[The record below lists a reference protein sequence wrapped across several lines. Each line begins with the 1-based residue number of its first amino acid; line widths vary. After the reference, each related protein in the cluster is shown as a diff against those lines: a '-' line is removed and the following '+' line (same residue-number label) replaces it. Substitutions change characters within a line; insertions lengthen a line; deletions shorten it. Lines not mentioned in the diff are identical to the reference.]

1 MVTIYNIVCQVD
13 SYLNNYKREGRIV
26 KKDLMNIIK
35 TRKSIRSYQAKNV
48 EKEKLDYIIEA
59 FRLAPSAANKQPWKL
74 IIIKDK
80 QTINELSDACFFKNP
95 KWLIQAPVMIACC
108 TYPEDSYKKIG
119 GYVNSHQIDLGL
131 AFEHLILAAAEQGL
145 GTCWIG
151 AFDESE
157 VKKILKVPENVNLLA
172 LTPVGYP
179 VKIGKERNRKS
190 LSEIISYERYS

>member
-1 MVTIYNIVCQVD
+1 MQR
-13 SYLNNYKREGRIV
+13 SL
-26 KKDLMNIIK
+26 LSIIK
-35 TRKSIRSYQAKNV
+35 KRKSIRSYQNKDV

-80 QTINELSDACFFKNP
+80 KTIKKISHTCFFKNP
-95 KWLIQAPVMIACC
+95 KWLNQAPLIIACC

-119 GYVNSHQIDLGL
+119 GYLNSHQIDLGI
-131 AFEHLILAAAEQGL
+131 AFEHLILAAAEHGL

-157 VKKILKVPENVNLLA
+157 VKKVLKIPENVNVLA
-172 LTPVGYP
+172 FTPVGYP
-179 VKIGKERNRKS
+179 NKEAPGRSRKPI
-190 LSEIISYERYS
+190 SEIVCYDKY